1 MGHLI
6 SGSIAVCVGLFGVFV
21 WWDDF
26 GLILRGL
33 IPLTFLVVGLVG
45 IGAGL
50 AGRKLGA
57 GAPPRVE
64 PRPEPDP
71 IQQPVYDEPSMD
83 RVSP

>member
-6 SGSIAVCVGLFGVFV
+6 FGSIAVCVGLFGVFI

-33 IPLTFLVVGLVG
+33 IPLTFLVVGLIG

-57 GAPPRVE
+57 LPRVD

-71 IQQPVYDEPSMD
+71 IRQPVYDEPTME
-83 RVSP
+83 RVTP